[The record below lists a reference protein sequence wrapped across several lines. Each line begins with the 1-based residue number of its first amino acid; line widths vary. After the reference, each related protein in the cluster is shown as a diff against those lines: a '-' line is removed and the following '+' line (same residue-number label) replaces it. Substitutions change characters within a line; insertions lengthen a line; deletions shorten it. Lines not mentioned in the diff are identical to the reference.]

1 MSLTVLSPAVFPRSI
16 SEACFDSASSK
27 FRQLPCR
34 TFISVGTCP
43 YRERCTSLSLISY
56 LYSLKDCL
64 SFIGVYLHDP
74 RCICKEAKTK
84 TRRKNKEDVVLDS
97 LFWPVMPQNLVN
109 EKLDGNGQPHVI
121 QTYSVPAPLMDQYQA
136 HDRAVYSM
144 WMHFVDFCVANQVP
158 KPVGPGAVSACFSAP
173 NSLLNRYTNRRRL
186 PIFLKL
192 SSGPEMQFNSPS
204 AAYQSAWETPAVE
217 SYGAEDDGADDSMVS
232 AEQPFNFVRRNL
244 FPEEPQPAGS
254 ELCSR
259 GNASPVTVTA
269 SFLHSPSSMA
279 LAEPDMS
286 MKMVN
291 KFPSFAVHPAA
302 ESNVHWDHW
311 EPLPQPAG
319 PIAAWN
325 VSNDPYY
332 DGAPHFNSHIPD
344 ELHGHFSGQNAFGTK
359 LFA

>member
-1 MSLTVLSPAVFPRSI
+1 M
-16 SEACFDSASSK
+16 
-27 FRQLPCR
+27 
-34 TFISVGTCP
+34 
-43 YRERCTSLSLISY
+43 
-56 LYSLKDCL
+56 
-64 SFIGVYLHDP
+64 
-74 RCICKEAKTK
+74 
-84 TRRKNKEDVVLDS
+84 VLDS
-97 LFWPVMPQNLVN
+97 LFWPVMPQTLVN

-121 QTYSVPAPLMDQYQA
+121 QTYSVPAPQMDQYQA

-186 PIFLKL
+186 QIFLKL
-192 SSGPEMQFNSPS
+192 SSGPEMQYNQDQYSPS
-204 AAYQSAWETPAVE
+204 AAYQSTWETPHAVE
-217 SYGAEDDGADDSMVS
+217 SYGPEDDGVDDSMMS
-232 AEQPFNFVRRNL
+232 AEQSFNFVRRNL

-254 ELCSR
+254 GLCSR

-279 LAEPDMS
+279 LTESDMTS
-286 MKMVN
+286 KMVN

-302 ESNVHWDHW
+302 ESNAGAVHWDHW
-311 EPLPQPAG
+311 DPLPQPVG
-319 PIAAWN
+319 PAAAAWN

-332 DGAPHFNSHIPD
+332 DGAPHFTSHIPD
-344 ELHGHFSGQNAFGTK
+344 ELHGGHFLGQNVFGTK